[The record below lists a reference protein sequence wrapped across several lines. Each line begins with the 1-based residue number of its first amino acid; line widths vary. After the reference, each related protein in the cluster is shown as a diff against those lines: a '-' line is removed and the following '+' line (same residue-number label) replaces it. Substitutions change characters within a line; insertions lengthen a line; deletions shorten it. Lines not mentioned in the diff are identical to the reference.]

1 MAATRKERI
10 AKLYL
15 VMSKIYGHLF
25 TSVNKTEVDIEIW
38 ISVWTQA
45 LSDLT
50 DAQIERGQNKM
61 IKEIGKVPT
70 PKEFIAA
77 CKLTQLEAINL
88 DQSTDFLRIENDVPT
103 KKDWRDIAAID
114 YQKNHPEI
122 KNIPE
127 TESDKKKML
136 SMSLLKIKH
145 SQNDKPKKKN
155 TYNDT
160 EYLNKKKEQE
170 NNERLD

>member
-25 TSVNKTEVDIEIW
+25 TSVNKTEVD
-38 ISVWTQA
+38 
-45 LSDLT
+45 
-50 DAQIERGQNKM
+50 K
-61 IKEIGKVPT
+61 
-70 PKEFIAA
+70 
-77 CKLTQLEAINL
+77 
-88 DQSTDFLRIENDVPT
+88 STDFLRIENDVPT

-122 KNIPE
+122 KNIPV

-160 EYLNKKKEQE
+160 EYLNKKKEYE